1 MRHTLLLLGLAA
13 LLFALAG
20 CYRVTMPGMSYKAP
34 TGWIR
39 EDPTSDHR
47 LIQYRL
53 PGENKEFGDARIV
66 VYYFGNTG
74 TGEVDANIERWASQF
89 RQPDGRPSIE
99 VAQVEHHEAGGL
111 VVHTI
116 QVDGTYTARTA
127 TGEHLNRPDRSLHAS
142 VLYTDVGP
150 YYFKVV
156 GPTETVR
163 HWDASYDALLASFK
177 PEPVPA
183 KSGKAPSNGLGQE
196 DTP

>member
-1 MRHTLLLLGLAA
+1 MAVLVNALG
-13 LLFALAG
+13 G
-20 CYRVTMPGMSYKAP
+20 CYRVTRPGMSYTMP

-53 PGENKEFGDARIV
+53 PGETRQIGDARIV
-66 VYYFGNTG
+66 LYYFGEAG

-89 RQPDGRPSIE
+89 RQADGRPSIE

-116 QVDGTYTARTA
+116 QIEGTYTALTEA
-127 TGEHLNRPDRSLHAS
+127 GEHLNRPDRSLHAA
-142 VLYTDVGP
+142 VVYTDAGP
-150 YYFKVV
+150 YYFKVI

-163 HWDASYDALLASFK
+163 HWDASYDALLDSFQT
-177 PEPVPA
+177 EPVAA
-183 KSGKAPSNGLGQE
+183 KSDKDSSEQLVQE
-196 DTP
+196 ETP